1 MILPRYLYIS
11 TCSNYLWL
19 KLTQNCGCLPKH
31 ITFDLASFT
40 IIWLLAQNVY
50 RPFNCLGKPFGVSEN
65 RLRSSAH
72 NKCTNTVLEIHT
84 PTLQSKYCFKS
95 DMHFRK
101 RKPLAT
107 PPWLTPISLWIIG
120 LGLEL
125 RFTRK
130 SVFVYTFLR
139 VSTTRPFNIWIYGV
153 VCVQLAHLSIGDWK
167 DISIAHVIIIIK
179 SEVSAFPI
187 VIIFFRCCV
196 PEMFVTSCSVT
207 YYIYIP
213 GKPGICF
220 HYYYAVYDE
229 CKYSDTFWHADR
241 TRLFVQYT
249 ISLSSLCKLLWR
261 HWTYRMPVRYILSK
275 SVWVRLS
282 IFSPLSIMQYV
293 GLYVFSLP
301 ISLVLIERICI
312 LCLIVNIKSEV
323 WTITHCLRLGH
334 ETMVPAACL
343 SIFLLEC
350 LQTRHV
356 NLE

>member
-120 LGLEL
+120 LSLEL

-139 VSTTRPFNIWIYGV
+139 VSTTRPFNIWGCMCSTGPSQYRRLKRYIYSSCYYHHQIGSIRLSHCYHIFPLLCAWD
-153 VCVQLAHLSIGDWK
+153 VCYIMFCHLLHIHSGETGNLFSLLLCSLWWVQIFGYVLACRSYSFVCTVHHL
-167 DISIAHVIIIIK
+167 IIII
-179 SEVSAFPI
+179 VQ
-187 VIIFFRCCV
+187 
-196 PEMFVTSCSVT
+196 TSL
-207 YYIYIP
+207 
-213 GKPGICF
+213 K
-220 HYYYAVYDE
+220 A
-229 CKYSDTFWHADR
+229 
-241 TRLFVQYT
+241 L
-249 ISLSSLCKLLWR
+249 
-261 HWTYRMPVRYILSK
+261 
-275 SVWVRLS
+275 
-282 IFSPLSIMQYV
+282 
-293 GLYVFSLP
+293 
-301 ISLVLIERICI
+301 
-312 LCLIVNIKSEV
+312 
-323 WTITHCLRLGH
+323 
-334 ETMVPAACL
+334 
-343 SIFLLEC
+343 
-350 LQTRHV
+350 
-356 NLE
+356 NL